1 MFPKIAVV
9 KKAVQ
14 SLYDATATVSTW
26 KKEKDA
32 SNITREKLQ
41 QLGETRCRVVYRSV
55 PAVQGNDMADLLPVE
70 ISMNYD
76 AEALNIPP
84 GSRIHIKWDDGREE
98 DFQNSSFPAVY
109 LHHGSV
115 QLERVGRRP

>member
-41 QLGETRCRVVYRSV
+41 QL
-55 PAVQGNDMADLLPVE
+55 
-70 ISMNYD
+70 
-76 AEALNIPP
+76 
-84 GSRIHIKWDDGREE
+84 
-98 DFQNSSFPAVY
+98 
-109 LHHGSV
+109 
-115 QLERVGRRP
+115 

>member
-14 SLYDATATVSTW
+14 GLYDATATVSTW
-26 KKEKDA
+26 EKVKDA

-41 QLGETRCRVVYRSV
+41 QVGEVRCRVVYRSV
-55 PAVQGNDMADLLPVE
+55 PAAQGNDTADLLPVE

-76 AEALNIPP
+76 AEALKISP
-84 GSRIHIKWDDGREE
+84 GSQIHIKWDDGREE

-109 LHHGSV
+109 SHHGSV
-115 QLERVGRRP
+115 QLERVGKRP